1 MNAVPP
7 GFVDLQV
14 NGYLGVD
21 FSDPALT
28 RESFVKAAAGVLQ
41 RGACV
46 AFLPTIITSPLET
59 YTSNLPLLADVIEST
74 MPRSS
79 RVGESPTV
87 LLPRLPPD
95 SILGIHLE
103 GPFISP
109 EPGAVGCH
117 PPEHTRAP
125 SVAELREWQTLAR
138 GHIKLLTIAAELDGA
153 EELCRAATQE
163 MGIAASLG
171 HQLAGGEDVRR
182 LVNAGATLCTHLGNG
197 MPNMIH
203 RHQNSLW
210 ASLADDRLSTMLIT
224 DGEHLPADAITTF
237 VRAKRA
243 ARIIVT
249 SDVAPVA
256 GLAPGVYAWGS
267 TMVRVED
274 TRVRAADLPCLAGS
288 GSLMLHCM
296 NHLASIR
303 QDGGGNSGG
312 GWLMTREELGRVGFD
327 NPLKVIGV
335 GVETVQRLRGQSAL
349 VRFEEGSG
357 SSSRRFERVPSSK

>member
-14 NGYLGVD
+14 NGYLGID
-21 FSDPALT
+21 FSDPELT
-28 RESFVKAAAGVLQ
+28 TESFVKAAAAVLAQ
-41 RGACV
+41 GACV

-59 YTSNLPLLADVIEST
+59 YTSNLPLLAQIIEST
-74 MPRSS
+74 KSDPCKKITDGSL
-79 RVGESPTV
+79 PQ
-87 LLPRLPPD
+87 LPRD

-125 SVAELREWQTLAR
+125 SVPELREWQRLAR

-163 MGIAASLG
+163 MGITVSLG

-203 RHQNSLW
+203 RHKNALW
-210 ASLADDRLSTMLIT
+210 TSLAEDRLSAMLIT

-237 VRAKRA
+237 VRAKRTS
-243 ARIIVT
+243 RIIVT

-256 GLAPGVYAWGS
+256 GLASGVYAWGS

-288 GSLMLHCM
+288 GSLMVHCM
-296 NHLASIR
+296 NHLASIHHAA
-303 QDGGGNSGG
+303 GSNSGG
-312 GWLMTREELGRVGFD
+312 GWLLTTGELGQVGFD
-327 NPLKVIGV
+327 NPLKAIGV
-335 GVETVQRLRGQSAL
+335 GYDTVQRLRGRRAL
-349 VRFEEGSG
+349 VSFEEGSL
-357 SSSRRFERVPSSK
+357 SRRFEVVAPDES